1 MKCRLSY
8 KFLRSANPNKVLS
21 NIFKDGTFFQK
32 KNYVPMA
39 IRCIFTSTRKT
50 TNTIDGV
57 AKFEAVVLTV
67 ELEKTI
73 GLKDQNCR
81 TQKSSCLFILGQRV
95 WQVSN
100 IAKKNWEWIIIHNTT
115 VDFANYLR
123 EVCAEELLQNPKKL
137 VVTDYLSKLTR
148 ALFPEEN
155 TEPVQW
161 VFGGVCRETKDV
173 FLIAVSDRGSE
184 TLMGCIEQF
193 VEKNSLIMSHCWSSH
208 KCLKD
213 HPNYRHM
220 DVNHSK
226 NFVDP
231 VTGAHTQSVES
242 MWRDAKM
249 QNKKMCGTH
258 RSLIDSYLCEFLWR
272 KRHPKD
278 TFEAIMFAIANFWN
292 K

>member
-1 MKCRLSY
+1 MFIYSWSKGL
-8 KFLRSANPNKVLS
+8 
-21 NIFKDGTFFQK
+21 
-32 KNYVPMA
+32 
-39 IRCIFTSTRKT
+39 TSIKYCQ
-50 TNTIDGV
+50 
-57 AKFEAVVLTV
+57 E
-67 ELEKTI
+67 EL
-73 GLKDQNCR
+73 GMN
-81 TQKSSCLFILGQRV
+81 
-95 WQVSN
+95 
-100 IAKKNWEWIIIHNTT
+100 HNTT

-123 EVCAEELLQNPKKL
+123 EVCAEELLQNPKIIGGDGLIVEVDESAFSRRK
-137 VVTDYLSKLTR
+137 YNKGK
-148 ALFPEEN
+148 PY
-155 TEPVQW
+155 PVQW
-161 VFGGVCRETKDV
+161 VFAGVCRETKDM

-193 VEKNSLIMSHCWSSH
+193 VEKNSLIMSDCWSSYQ
-208 KCLKD
+208 CLKD

-220 DVNHSK
+220 DVNHSI

-272 KRHPKD
+272 KRHQKD

-292 K
+292 N